1 MSETGVSIVGG
12 RVGPVEI
19 HASSVFGHNPKTR
32 EKEILSTQKDFE
44 VAQKS
49 NPLEKYRLDLTETI
63 FEEPF
68 ESIKKDLRNTYL
80 AVGLEIKEED
90 FPPVA
95 VYDTNEKRVVKACG
109 GFTAGRA
116 GFGNRVELFPIGG
129 DNLLSEIRFL
139 HHETHH
145 HLGRQV
151 AVSRMAEKKF
161 LGLKWKDPEI
171 RTTQLGLSSNL
182 YNGDERGLVLEE
194 GVVEYFAIDFV
205 LSSDDESIVKARENY
220 AKSTGTSV
228 ESLDNYAIRE
238 SCKKEL
244 EKMSLPR
251 YSTAR
256 LLVETLIE
264 GARKIGEDE
273 AIEMKKDILKTRVE
287 TKNTRSL
294 MDRVD
299 KIFGAG
305 TFSEA
310 YHLKFKG
317 DEASEEESSHFVT
330 KLREKV
336 GLF

>member
-1 MSETGVSIVGG
+1 MSETGVSVIGG

-19 HASSVFGHNPKTR
+19 HTSSVFGRNPKTR
-32 EKEILSTQKDFE
+32 EKEILSVQKAFE
-44 VAQKS
+44 SAQKS

-80 AVGLEIKEED
+80 TAGLEIKEED

-129 DNLLSEIRFL
+129 DNLLSEIHLL

-151 AVSRMAEKKF
+151 VVSRMAEKKF
-161 LGLKWKDPEI
+161 LGFKWKDPEI
-171 RTTQLGLSSNL
+171 RTTQMGLSSNL
-182 YNGDERGLVLEE
+182 HDDDERGLMLEE
-194 GVVEYFAIDFV
+194 GIVEYFAIDFV
-205 LSSDDESIVKARENY
+205 LSSDDESIVKARESY
-220 AKSTGTSV
+220 AKSAGTNI
-228 ESLDNYAIRE
+228 EGLDNYAIRE

-244 EKMSLPR
+244 EKKSLPR
-251 YSTAR
+251 YSAVR

-273 AIEMKKDILKTRVE
+273 ALEMKKDILKTRIE
-287 TKNTRSL
+287 TKNIRSL

-305 TFSEA
+305 TFSKV

-317 DEASEEESSHFVT
+317 DEASEEESSRFVT

-336 GLF
+336 GLL